1 MSSERQIFLLAVLV
15 MSGCATNTAPVPVQ
29 QNPRVVTRDLV
40 NSYVEPGR
48 PRVVNANLLPQA
60 NAPVQRAQQQQQP
73 PQATQ
78 NTQAQSANKKYRFD
92 ASDLS
97 YKQTITRWAKMAGW
111 QVAWEAE
118 KDFPGRLMA
127 DISNDFEEAVQE
139 SVKAYKNTD
148 YPLKAC
154 GYDNR
159 VMRVVRY
166 LGTGKEC
173 DLN

>member
-1 MSSERQIFLLAVLV
+1 MSSERQLFLLAVLV
-15 MSGCATNTAPVPVQ
+15 MSGCATNNGPMPVQ

-48 PRVVNANLLPQA
+48 PRVVNANLLAPLPAQPQR
-60 NAPVQRAQQQQQP
+60 PQQAQQTTQTP
-73 PQATQ
+73 TATQ
-78 NTQAQSANKKYRFD
+78 VGKKFRFES
-92 ASDLS
+92 SDLS
-97 YKQTITRWAKMAGW
+97 FKQTLSRWSKMAGW

-118 KDFPGRLMA
+118 KDFPGRLIA

-154 GYDNR
+154 AYDNK
-159 VMRVVRY
+159 VVRVVRY